1 MNTFILTLA
10 ISASMVVV
18 EPDQARLMETLQ
30 ALPTFR
36 AALGDDAS
44 RENLIKTEHLIRD
57 RLKNDGYEVVEEVIE
72 WPVKPRVGG
81 RAKQQASDEKQEVE
95 VLTTRNLYVDV
106 KGSEK
111 PEEVLLIGAHFD
123 VFEGAGGADDNGTG
137 TAALL
142 ELARVMK
149 GSTPKRTIRLVF
161 FTLEEVGLIGSRRH
175 HAMWVKENQRR
186 KEAGEAEE
194 RIVGM
199 MSLEML
205 GYYTDE
211 ENSQKSPIPP
221 IKDVFEPP
229 TKGNFIAITGV
240 AAGKEFSGALATFMG
255 EVEGAVPV
263 MRADFFPVPPPDT
276 LRSDHAP
283 FLLAGIPAVMITD
296 TANFRNPHYH
306 KPSDVVETIDED
318 RFFKVTQALAHAIKK
333 LADR

>member
-1 MNTFILTLA
+1 MKTLILTLA
-10 ISASMVVV
+10 ASASFVFAQ
-18 EPDQARLMETLQ
+18 PDQTRLMETLK
-30 ALPTFR
+30 ALPMSR

-44 RENLIKTEHLIRD
+44 RENLMKTEELIRE
-57 RLKNDGYEVVEEVIE
+57 RLNSDGYEVKEEVIE
-72 WPVKPRVGG
+72 WPIRPRVGG
-81 RAKQQASDEKQEVE
+81 RANGEDGAEKKEPAI
-95 VLTTRNLYVDV
+95 LTTRNLRVDIT
-106 KGSEK
+106 GSEK
-111 PEEVLLIGAHFD
+111 SEEVLLIGAHFD

-142 ELARVMK
+142 EMASVMK
-149 GSTPKRTIRLVF
+149 DAKPKRTIRLVF

-175 HAMWVKENQRR
+175 HALWMKENQRR
-186 KEAGEAEE
+186 KEMGEPEE

-205 GYYTDE
+205 GFYSDE

-229 TKGNFIAITGV
+229 TKGNFIAITGI
-240 AAGKEFSGALATFMG
+240 AAGKEFSGALAKFMG
-255 EVEGAVPV
+255 EVEDAVPV

-276 LRSDHAP
+276 LRSDHAT
-283 FLLAGIPAVMITD
+283 FLLAGIPAVMVTD